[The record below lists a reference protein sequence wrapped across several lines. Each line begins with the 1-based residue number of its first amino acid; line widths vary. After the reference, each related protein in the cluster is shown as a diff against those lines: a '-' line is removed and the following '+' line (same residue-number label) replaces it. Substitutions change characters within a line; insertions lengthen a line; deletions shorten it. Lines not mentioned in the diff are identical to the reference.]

1 MELALTE
8 EDSAQWVYRGEGAV
22 NLVLS
27 YTGSSPSFIGK
38 VMRIRKVPRNGSKGV
53 KISNLALSE
62 HECLVWK
69 DVVELISSSDEEIA
83 NQQYLQH
90 VLQPLLGSKFIDAGV
105 HVSVSREFLESVE
118 KNVISQRPAWRVDA
132 AGVDTHCD
140 FGLLMSDHS
149 LFANGSQG
157 SGPCISV
164 EIKPKCGFLPL
175 SRFISDGTAIK
186 KKITRYEMHQALK
199 LHQGEISHL
208 SAYNPLDLFSGSKER
223 IHKAVKDLFTTPQN
237 NFRVFLNGS
246 LILGGLGGAAE
257 NTNLCVAKA
266 FEDELK
272 SVIQADSG
280 LCTENFFTL
289 IAETL
294 KKSGVLD
301 QLLEVQKL
309 DTIDIEGVIHAYY
322 DITSQKCL
330 VCRDLSE
337 EEVKRYASLHSA
349 SLDESLR
356 IVKDYLI
363 AATAKDCSL
372 MICFR
377 PKKEEDSGSVY
388 NNVYLESTKQAFD
401 FKVYFIDLDLKH
413 LNKVEG
419 YYKLDKKIVSCYKQ
433 MIKMDEEME

>member
-1 MELALTE
+1 MELVLTE
-8 EDSAQWVYRGEGAV
+8 EDAAQWVYRGEGAV

-53 KISNLALSE
+53 KSSNLALNE

-90 VLQPLLGSKFIDAGV
+90 VIQPLLGSKFIDAGV

-149 LFANGSQG
+149 LFAHGSQG

-175 SRFISDGTAIK
+175 SRFISEETAIK
-186 KKITRYEMHQALK
+186 KRITRYEMHQALK

-237 NFRVFLNGS
+237 NFRVFFNGS
-246 LILGGLGGAAE
+246 LILGGLGGAADD
-257 NTNLCVAKA
+257 TNLCIAKA

-289 IAETL
+289 IVETL

-301 QLLEVQKL
+301 QLLKVQKL
-309 DTIDIEGVIHAYY
+309 DTTDIEGAIHAYY

-330 VCRDLSE
+330 VCRDLNE
-337 EEVKRYASLHSA
+337 EEAKRYASLHSA
-349 SLDESLR
+349 SLDERLR

-377 PKKEEDSGSVY
+377 PRKEEDSGSVY

-413 LNKVEG
+413 LNKMEG

-433 MIKMDEEME
+433 MIKMDEGMK